1 MLIKKPL
8 SMGLFLT
15 YKCNAECQHC
25 MYGCGPGWK
34 ADWIKLSD
42 AEKIFA
48 SVSESIKGLPDN
60 RIGIN
65 YGLHFT
71 GGEPFL
77 NFDLLLELTRLATR
91 FNIPSL
97 FVETNCFWCKDEE
110 TTEKKLLELK
120 KAGLHGILISINPFI
135 LENVPFERTENC
147 IRASERI
154 FGVNVIV
161 YQHYFYQIFKTLSIK
176 TTMPAQRFFE
186 KIPESLYY
194 IELLP
199 MGRTVYKLRHIFQKH
214 KAEYFFGYNCREE
227 LFRNWHIHFDN
238 YGNYIPGYCSGL
250 SLGNIN
256 NIERLFTEFDTS
268 KFPII
273 RALCTD
279 IKKLYE
285 LGRKYGYDENE
296 EGYISGCH
304 LCLDIRKK
312 IVSQTDRYFELR
324 PREFYLSVT

>member
-1 MLIKKPL
+1 
-8 SMGLFLT
+8 MGLFLT

-25 MYGCGPGWK
+25 MYACGSSWE
-34 ADWIKLSD
+34 ADWIKLSV
-42 AEKIFA
+42 AERIFSA
-48 SVSESIKGLPDN
+48 VADSIQGLPGN

-77 NFDLLLELTRLATR
+77 NFDLLLELTRMAKR

-120 KAGLHGILISINPFI
+120 KAGLDGILISVNPFI
-135 LENVPFERTENC
+135 LETIPFERTDNC
-147 IRASERI
+147 YRASGQV
-154 FGVNVIV
+154 FGENVIL
-161 YQHYFYQIFKTLSIK
+161 YQHYFYQIFKSMGIK
-176 TTMPAQRFFE
+176 STMPAQRFFE
-186 KIPESLYY
+186 RVPESLYY

-199 MGRTVYKLRHIFQKH
+199 MGRVVYKLKH
-214 KAEYFFGYNCREE
+214 LFRKYKAEYFFGHNCKDE

-238 YGNYIPGYCSGL
+238 YGNYIPGYCGGL

-256 NIERLFTEFDTS
+256 NVDLLFTEFDMNE
-268 KFPII
+268 FPIVS
-273 RALCTD
+273 ALFTD
-279 IKKLYE
+279 LKNLYE
-285 LGRKYGYDENE
+285 LGNTFSYRDEN

-304 LCLDIRKK
+304 LCIEIRRH
-312 IVSQTDRYFELR
+312 IVSKTDKFKELK
-324 PREFYLSVT
+324 PCEFYKSVGK